1 LISVCSLKT
10 KPKEFVMIR
19 HVTIAVCAMALL
31 SVAASVALA
40 QNSPPTY
47 EADPSV
53 YKVIF
58 EDQNFRVIAA
68 TWKAGTTDKPHAHPV
83 PSVAYALT
91 DCTLKLTTPDGKTTI
106 VNNKAGA
113 VTAPPITPSHTA
125 ENTGS
130 RDCQGILVER
140 K

>member
-1 LISVCSLKT
+1 MGK
-10 KPKEFVMIR
+10 R
-19 HVTIAVCAMALL
+19 AMNRSATTVLTLTALFCL
-31 SVAASVALA
+31 PPSIALA
-40 QNSPPTY
+40 QTAPPTY

-91 DCTLKLTTPDGKTTI
+91 DCTLKLTPPDGKTTT

-130 RDCQGILVER
+130 KDC
-140 K
+140 